1 VLEDALPV
9 ELEKGLGEWQIG
21 EGLLQHAVAGA
32 DLDRAL
38 TLARARGALP
48 PGELATDRIDEVR
61 RTVDELLEGA
71 RDFGLELGAETR
83 AVPIDLELPDGRRL
97 VGAVDGVAGTCR
109 IAVTYSRLAP
119 KHRLPAWIELLA
131 LYAQDPTQPWSAVTV
146 GKARRGAR
154 GGKNPALVSRSL
166 LAPRDPVVLR
176 KGDDAGEV
184 ACALGAPGAAPDER
198 RRCALELLADLVQL
212 RDRGLC
218 EGLPLPCETAG
229 VYADERWD
237 NAAGTSR
244 RDPLRAASGTWDTGD
259 FARWDQA
266 DRDPAN
272 RQVLG
277 ELSFDELFQL
287 APSED
292 EAGPDWIDARET
304 GRFGRLARRVWWPLR
319 SSELVED
326 HP

>member
-9 ELEKGLGEWQIG
+9 ELAKGLPEWQIG
-21 EGLLQHAVAGA
+21 DGLLQHAVAGA

-38 TLARARGALP
+38 ALARARGTLP
-48 PGELATDRIDEVR
+48 PGELATDRIGEVR
-61 RTVDELLEGA
+61 RTVDELLAGA
-71 RDFGLELGAETR
+71 RNFGLELGAETR
-83 AVPIDLELPDGRRL
+83 AVPIDLWLPDGRRL

-109 IAVTYSRLAP
+109 IAITYSKLAP

-131 LYAQDPTQPWSAVTV
+131 LYAQDASEAWSAVTI

-154 GGKNPALVSRSL
+154 GGKEPALVSRSL
-166 LAPRDPVVLR
+166 LAPRDPAVLS

-184 ACALGAPGAAPDER
+184 ACALGAPDVAPDER
-198 RRCALELLADLVQL
+198 RRCAIDLLTDLVQL

-237 NAAGTSR
+237 NAAGSSR
-244 RDPLRAASGTWDTGD
+244 RNPIGNAAKTWDTGD
-259 FARWDQA
+259 FAYRDNA

-277 ELSFDELFQL
+277 ELTFDDLFQL
-287 APSED
+287 PPTEHED
-292 EAGPDWIDARET
+292 GEGWFADREQ

-326 HP
+326 RP